1 MSYEASN
8 GTESTAP
15 TASAMPTGYRVGVV
29 PGAIEV
35 SARLGTAAE
44 VRELIKVLRAGILI
58 FADDGDTDDQ
68 KNSPTALQRSRLL
81 LSSSSGPRAVT
92 LNMKFGNWASSPS
105 GGSHT
110 ARASA

>member
-35 SARLGTAAE
+35 SARLGTPAE
-44 VRELIKVLRAGILI
+44 VREVIKVLRASLLI
-58 FADDGDTDDQ
+58 FSTDANVDDPESLTHRIAAI
-68 KNSPTALQRSRLL
+68 KTASLKQ
-81 LSSSSGPRAVT
+81 
-92 LNMKFGNWASSPS
+92 
-105 GGSHT
+105 
-110 ARASA
+110 

>member
-8 GTESTAP
+8 ETESSASTAP
-15 TASAMPTGYRVGVV
+15 AIPTGYRVGVV

-58 FADDGDTDDQ
+58 FADDGDADV
-68 KNSPTALQRSRLL
+68 PE
-81 LSSSSGPRAVT
+81 
-92 LNMKFGNWASSPS
+92 KFAHRIAAIKAASLKQ
-105 GGSHT
+105 
-110 ARASA
+110 